1 MKSETPQKHEL
12 IEEISTDKE
21 HFLARKL
28 REYLQKKTIRGFKGL
43 SFYEVGRYFLRS
55 IFMENISLSASS
67 LSFNFFLALFPALL
81 FLLTLIAYLP
91 FHGMKTQLIEQLSLI
106 LPERTYEEIS
116 QTILEILRK
125 QNSSLLSFGFLLT
138 IYFASNAFHIL
149 INTFN
154 RRLAGTDMRAKQNWF
169 VIRARAI
176 FLTFLLT
183 VLIIIFLAIVTV
195 SVQIETFMI
204 ENGWPLV
211 SLYSFL
217 IVLIEYLLVA
227 AVFVFTISSIY
238 YFAPSKT
245 ERWTFFSIGAL
256 LAGALS
262 IIATFG
268 FTLYVNNFDSY
279 NKVYGSIG
287 AIIALMVL
295 IYINTFSMIIGF
307 ELNTSIDKAEIARV
321 RIKKKQISS
330 QQLPSDNIR

>member
-1 MKSETPQKHEL
+1 MKSEYPPNREL
-12 IEEISTDKE
+12 IEEISPEEE
-21 HFLARKL
+21 HYIARKL
-28 REYLQKKTIRGFKGL
+28 REYLQNKTIRGFKGL

-55 IFMENISLSASS
+55 LFMENISLSASS

-91 FHGMKTQLIEQLSLI
+91 FDGMKTQLIEQLSLI
-106 LPERTYEEIS
+106 LPDSTYKEIS

-169 VIRARAI
+169 IIRGRAI

-183 VLIIIFLAIVTV
+183 VLIIVFLAIVTA
-195 SVQIETFMI
+195 SVQIETYMI
-204 ENGWPLV
+204 DHDWPLV
-211 SLYSFL
+211 SIYSFL
-217 IVLIEYLLVA
+217 ILLIEYLLIG

-245 ERWTFFSIGAL
+245 ERWRFFSIGAL
-256 LAGALS
+256 LAGALA

-330 QQLPSDNIR
+330 QPPPSDKIR

>member
-1 MKSETPQKHEL
+1 
-12 IEEISTDKE
+12 
-21 HFLARKL
+21 
-28 REYLQKKTIRGFKGL
+28 
-43 SFYEVGRYFLRS
+43 
-55 IFMENISLSASS
+55 
-67 LSFNFFLALFPALL
+67 
-81 FLLTLIAYLP
+81 
-91 FHGMKTQLIEQLSLI
+91 
-106 LPERTYEEIS
+106 
-116 QTILEILRK
+116 
-125 QNSSLLSFGFLLT
+125 
-138 IYFASNAFHIL
+138 
-149 INTFN
+149 
-154 RRLAGTDMRAKQNWF
+154 MRAKQNWF
-169 VIRARAI
+169 IIRARAI

-195 SVQIETFMI
+195 SVQIETYMI
-204 ENGWPLV
+204 ENDWPLV
-211 SLYSFL
+211 RLYSFL

-238 YFAPSKT
+238 FFAPSKT

-256 LAGALS
+256 LAGVLS

>member
-1 MKSETPQKHEL
+1 MKSETPQNHEL

-149 INTFN
+149 IKTFN
-154 RRLAGTDMRAKQNWF
+154 RRLAGTDMLAKQNWF
-169 VIRARAI
+169 IIRARAI

-183 VLIIIFLAIVTV
+183 VLIILFLAIVTV
-195 SVQIETFMI
+195 SVQIETYMI
-204 ENGWPLV
+204 ENDWPLV
-211 SLYSFL
+211 RLYSFL

-238 YFAPSKT
+238 FFAPSKT
-245 ERWTFFSIGAL
+245 ERWRFFSIGAL

-330 QQLPSDNIR
+330 QQQPSDNIR